1 MNRWEIFN
9 GIIDNEN
16 LTTHEKMLAIVIFRF
31 INHKTNTAFP
41 SVETLMKLAGIGNK
55 QTFYKAKK
63 GLESKGILKSIT
75 IKGKGCQYTLV
86 SEVNHVQ
93 NNYVKN
99 STMLGT
105 NVLLFSNKNEQQKED
120 LKEKT
125 TSNNIISD
133 NFYYDWMTEIL
144 NEISTEFV
152 C

>member
-1 MNRWEIFN
+1 M
-9 GIIDNEN
+9 
-16 LTTHEKMLAIVIFRF
+16 
-31 INHKTNTAFP
+31 
-41 SVETLMKLAGIGNK
+41 
-55 QTFYKAKK
+55 
-63 GLESKGILKSIT
+63 
-75 IKGKGCQYTLV
+75 
-86 SEVNHVQ
+86 NHVQ
-93 NNYVKN
+93 NNHVKN

-105 NVLLFSNKNEQQKED
+105 NVLLFSNKNEQQKEN